1 MAKKTFVVVG
11 GQAVERPK
19 RSLRQPESPT
29 ATPPPKPKNKT
40 DEPLQITRLPEHR
53 QRYPAII
60 ARANVE
66 FRFDDINGPRARLY
80 RVKTGVAE
88 NSVVAVMFAPF
99 RKKRLFVEQEQYWRD
114 KYGIVLDPADQRMVN
129 ASFIRKVRFY
139 DTGRGK
145 IIAVIKTHTRVIV
158 FPVQMLDPADKA
170 AVHEHA
176 MFQFKQFLNA
186 TPQQIRK
193 GRR

>member
-1 MAKKTFVVVG
+1 VAKKTFVVVG

-114 KYGIVLDPADQRMVN
+114 KYGIVLDPADQRMVKV
-129 ASFIRKVRFY
+129 SFIRKVRFF
-139 DTGRGK
+139 DIGQK
-145 IIAVIKTHTRVIV
+145 IVVVIKTHTPVIV
-158 FPVQMLDPADKA
+158 FPMPMLNPVDGAGVK
-170 AVHEHA
+170 EHA
-176 MFQFKQFLNA
+176 MFHFEAFLNA
-186 TPQQIRK
+186 SRQQIKK